1 MSKFLNSRRVLFTTF
16 EDILACMAHSCCNP
30 FDIPGHAWSTRKKNL
45 RPVTE
50 WLCERAPNIS
60 IGSKICDTCR
70 KKLSKELP
78 VLPPEPDSPS
88 VEAEETEVYVQTPA
102 AVSSLNKCLVEIG
115 ETPYS
120 QSKTRANNYS
130 RQKITEA
137 MQRTIITGEIVD
149 DGSEMIQQLKE
160 KFLTTTKM
168 NEQLQILT
176 VLPKSWSVK
185 KIQQEF
191 GVSTYMAQKSKKLVK
206 EKGVLSLPDPK
217 PGPSL
222 LPETVDIV
230 HAFYES
236 DDISRVMPGKKDF
249 VSVKMEGKRVCM
261 FKSDWF

>member
-1 MSKFLNSRRVLFTTF
+1 
-16 EDILACMAHSCCNP
+16 MAHSCCNP

-50 WLCERAPNIS
+50 WMCERAPNIS

-102 AVSSLNKCLVEIG
+102 AVSSLNKCLVEI

-120 QSKTRANNYS
+120 QSKARAKNYS
-130 RQKITEA
+130 RQKVKNITEA

-160 KFLTTTKM
+160 KFLTTPK
-168 NEQLQILT
+168 NE
-176 VLPKSWSVK
+176 
-185 KIQQEF
+185 
-191 GVSTYMAQKSKKLVK
+191 
-206 EKGVLSLPDPK
+206 
-217 PGPSL
+217 
-222 LPETVDIV
+222 
-230 HAFYES
+230 
-236 DDISRVMPGKKDF
+236 
-249 VSVKMEGKRVCM
+249 
-261 FKSDWF
+261 